1 LVIVKKNACNVKRA
15 LDLLFRMIY
24 SGLNKLK
31 KTQTSLNNKFL
42 IVILL
47 LFVTLETVAVLNYS
61 KQLDENCHTSLSTL
75 HISFSISDR
84 RQRKLKF
91 LPE

>member
-1 LVIVKKNACNVKRA
+1 
-15 LDLLFRMIY
+15 
-24 SGLNKLK
+24 
-31 KTQTSLNNKFL
+31 
-42 IVILL
+42 LL
-47 LFVTLETVAVLNYS
+47 LFVTLESVAVLNYS

-91 LPE
+91 LPEWLAKGENNAESHNGSSSLFLCLVWL